1 MDNIHHCEALK
12 DVKIAAS
19 VLKSFFRQ
27 LPDPLFTDSRF
38 YAFVDA
44 VPDDTSQNIDEGKN
58 LILPVRFQIYGLLN
72 KSNFKFFRIATTHPQ
87 LAYHSTSISLQH
99 GQVLYHSSEESGG
112 QPEVH

>member
-1 MDNIHHCEALK
+1 MDNIHQCEALK

-58 LILPVRFQIYGLLN
+58 SINLPL
-72 KSNFKFFRIATTHPQ
+72 FKYSAF
-87 LAYHSTSISLQH
+87 
-99 GQVLYHSSEESGG
+99 
-112 QPEVH
+112 